1 MTANVAIS
9 NQSRTPLQAEAV
21 FLHDVDKSYD
31 GSSNVVE
38 GLNLE
43 VGAGEFL
50 TILGPSGSGKTSIL
64 MMLAG
69 FEQPSAGSIRIGDRD
84 VSHLPPYRRNIGMV
98 FQHYALFPHLTIAQN
113 LAYPLQARRWPRVD
127 VSERVGWA
135 LSLVRLGD
143 MGERYPAQLSGG
155 QQQRIALAR
164 ALIYNPQLVLMD
176 EPLGALDKQLR
187 DQMQD
192 EITRIHRD
200 LRPTI
205 IYVTHDQGEALSLSD
220 RVCVFEG
227 GRIAQVGTPTD
238 LYEAPAS
245 SFVAGFLGE
254 NNAIAGTF
262 LSSDGDCCH
271 IRLTGGEVVC
281 ALNMGNA
288 HYGEPVCVAIR
299 PERIRTV
306 QEGGCNALQA
316 EVIDATYL
324 GDVHRVRLRTSDG
337 AEIIWKLPNCG
348 SQPLPSQGET
358 IRLGWNTQDARAFP
372 APRS

>member
-1 MTANVAIS
+1 MMVGVDVSHAEP
-9 NQSRTPLQAEAV
+9 TPLMAQPV
-21 FLHDVDKSYD
+21 FLNNVDKSYD

-38 GLNLE
+38 GLNLD
-43 VGAGEFL
+43 VKPGEFL

-69 FEQPSAGSIRIGDRD
+69 FERPSAGSIRIGERD

-113 LAYPLQARRWPRVD
+113 LAYPLQARGWPRREIG
-127 VSERVGWA
+127 ERVDWA
-135 LSLVRLGD
+135 LGLVRLTT
-143 MGERYPAQLSGG
+143 MGARYPGQLSGG

-192 EITRIHRD
+192 EIIRIHRE

-227 GRIAQVGTPTD
+227 GRIAQIGTPTI
-238 LYEAPAS
+238 LYEAPTNH
-245 SFVAGFLGE
+245 FVAGFLGE
-254 NNAIAGTF
+254 NNALAGTF
-262 LSSDGDCCH
+262 LSGDARSCH
-271 IRLTGGEVVC
+271 VRLAGGDIVC
-281 ALNMGNA
+281 ALNMGNV
-288 HYGEPVCVAIR
+288 HYGEAVSIAIR
-299 PERIRTV
+299 PERVRPV
-306 QEGGCNALQA
+306 AEGSSNALSV
-316 EVIDATYL
+316 EVVEATYL
-324 GDVHRVRLRTSDG
+324 GDAHRVRSRAADG
-337 AEIIWKLPNCG
+337 SELIWKLPNCG
-348 SQPLPSQGET
+348 SQCVPCPGERV
-358 IRLGWNTQDARAFP
+358 RLGWNTQDARAFP
-372 APRS
+372 APRA